1 MYLET
6 LKIEVK
12 NDWNYQIKN
21 LINYEN
27 CPHCATQN
35 QQKQQQNICSLF
47 LCIAR
52 YYCDTP
58 MHV

>member
-1 MYLET
+1 MIEIMRSRILST
-6 LKIEVK
+6 TKTVHIVLLKINK
-12 NDWNYQIKN
+12 NNNKIF
-21 LINYEN
+21 
-27 CPHCATQN
+27 AV
-35 QQKQQQNICSLF
+35 F